1 LERLDN
7 LFDILLVIANKVLVE
22 VALFITREVIATT
35 NAEIAFVLLFNLLF
49 TKEFDVPETC
59 GLSFLTGI

>member
-1 LERLDN
+1 
-7 LFDILLVIANKVLVE
+7 VLVE